1 MDNVVIPN
9 APAAVSPV
17 ETISYTAPRPP
28 VYGEYTRITFD
39 SKTGEMVKDKYIR
52 SKDTAFKL
60 HLAGLIASFLC
71 LPMLF
76 GLGDFY
82 CRRIGW
88 GLLKTFTAGGL
99 YILAIRDIIKTHK
112 GEYDTKG
119 KCILL

>member
-9 APAAVSPV
+9 APTAVSPK
-17 ETISYTAPRPP
+17 ETIPYTAPNPP
-28 VYGEYTRITFD
+28 FYAGYTRITFD

-60 HLAGLIASFLC
+60 QLVGLLVGLLC
-71 LPMLF
+71 FPFLF

-82 CRRIGW
+82 CRRIGK
-88 GLLKTFTAGGL
+88 GLLKTFTAGGF
-99 YILAIRDIIKTHK
+99 YVWAIIDIIKSHK
-112 GEYDTKG
+112 GEYNTKG

>member
-17 ETISYTAPRPP
+17 ETVPYTAPRPP

-60 HLAGLIASFLC
+60 QLIGLIAGILC
-71 LPMLF
+71 FPLLF

-82 CRRIGW
+82 CRRIGK
-88 GLLKTFTAGGL
+88 GLLKTFTAGGF
-99 YILAIRDIIKTHK
+99 YVWAIIDIIKSHK
-112 GEYDTKG
+112 GEYNTNG